1 MGETGKVGSWLL
13 LSGCTDTE
21 ISPRMEKGFLKVLE
35 DHTAWQMSPSLLLS
49 EPSVSALLLTTAT
62 TLSKIGTGG
71 MTNAVLN
78 SQLPAAEIGR
88 PELMFG
94 RGKSQYKFQM
104 LFQEKVFLA

>member
-13 LSGCTDTE
+13 FSGRADTE
-21 ISPRMEKGFLKVLE
+21 IFPRMEKGFLKVLE
-35 DHTAWQMSPSLLLS
+35 DRTAWQMSPPQSLS
-49 EPSVSALLLTTAT
+49 EPSRPSSALDHSYNTF
-62 TLSKIGTGG
+62 KNWHGG